1 MSSHLSEIERAE
13 MQEVFNV
20 IDKNKVGVIK
30 KSDIIDLFETLKLPT
45 KSEGKIFILYSYSLL
60 ILTSTILL

>member
-13 MQEVFNV
+13 MQEIFNV

-45 KSEGKIFILYSYSLL
+45 KSEGKTYHIVIFI
-60 ILTSTILL
+60 